1 MNDNKN
7 RHYPS
12 EVVMKLIEVLSNNIG
27 EKRSIKYNLENV
39 VIQPSGKSTIWK
51 LLTSTM
57 ERGINQF

>member
-27 EKRSIKYNLENV
+27 EKKSIKYNLENV

>member
-27 EKRSIKYNLENV
+27 EKKSIKYNLENV

-51 LLTSTM
+51 LFTSTM